1 MKWLSGA
8 MCGGSA
14 VFNKGLTELPCQLI
28 HLAAS
33 PQMLGKVLYLRA
45 NFFLYITTLEIAM
58 YDVQQLYVHILS
70 GER

>member
-45 NFFLYITTLEIAM
+45 NFFCTL
-58 YDVQQLYVHILS
+58 LP
-70 GER
+70 